1 MAKQSDSP
9 KISDTT
15 SLNSLVEQAK
25 ALTITATTENR
36 KMIPLDQITQ
46 TLGLVRENYELADD
60 ASALYVTA
68 ISLQKGGC
76 NSNKNTN
83 IILTVDGKK
92 IESKIISGFIRQ
104 KCKNA
109 SPRQF
114 ARQLANEIF
123 EISKHT
129 KTSGNL
135 KIRLEKLY
143 TKQWNDIIDPDKDYW
158 ASDFQ
163 SNNPKCPDGIQF
175 LIRQNYQETFRKKE

>member
-1 MAKQSDSP
+1 MAKQSDSS

-15 SLNSLVEQAK
+15 DLKSLVEQAK
-25 ALTITATTENR
+25 ALTITATTDNT
-36 KMIPLDQITQ
+36 KMIPSEQINQ
-46 TLGLVRENYELADD
+46 TLGLVRENYQLADD

-83 IILTVDGKK
+83 IILTVDEKK
-92 IESKIISGFIRQ
+92 IESKIIAGFIRQ

-163 SNNPKCPDGIQF
+163 SNNPKCPDGIKF
-175 LIRQNYQETFRKKE
+175 LIRQNYQETFRKK